1 MLKKLKGYM
10 LYMIARSVVTGKSF
24 VRGALHVVEFVDQ
37 LKQTLIE
44 MITDV
49 HECPCQTQFPY
60 NYKKV

>member
-1 MLKKLKGYM
+1 M

-60 NYKKV
+60 KNKKV